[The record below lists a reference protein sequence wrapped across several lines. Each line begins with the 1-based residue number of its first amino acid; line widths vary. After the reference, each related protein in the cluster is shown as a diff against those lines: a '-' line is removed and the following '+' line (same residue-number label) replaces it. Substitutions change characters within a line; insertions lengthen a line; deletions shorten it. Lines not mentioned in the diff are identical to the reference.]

1 MKSDELMEKNN
12 FVIRPVHDIGFKALM
27 GHKLDPENFLIKDFL
42 KAFKRNLKSLNSKT
56 EKLHPYSF

>member
-1 MKSDELMEKNN
+1 MKSDELMEKKN

-42 KAFKRNLKSLNSKT
+42 KALWYILIDSSD
-56 EKLHPYSF
+56 